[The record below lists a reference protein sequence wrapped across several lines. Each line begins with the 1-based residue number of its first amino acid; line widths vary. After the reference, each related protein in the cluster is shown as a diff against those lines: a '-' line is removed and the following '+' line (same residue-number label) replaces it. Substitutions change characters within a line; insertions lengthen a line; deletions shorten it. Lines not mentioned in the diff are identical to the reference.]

1 MPFIWAGCIDGSSID
16 VSKVD
21 ALVVGQVHKHDS
33 EGKPMFE
40 DISLEPAG
48 TPAKPIMQMCVF
60 ARIGAETYPVRLIDS
75 MHEAQITIQSILGK
89 LKSEYDKERGVVQV
103 ASAGEKAALKLS

>member
-1 MPFIWAGCIDGSSID
+1 MDGSSID
-16 VSKVD
+16 MSKVD
-21 ALVVGQVHKHDS
+21 ALVVGQVQKHDS

-40 DISLEPAG
+40 VADADGKAAPV
-48 TPAKPIMQMCVF
+48 MQMCVF

-75 MHEAQITIQSILGK
+75 MHEAQVTIQSILGK
-89 LKSEYDKERGVVQV
+89 LKSEYDKERGVIQV